1 MTLTCKLSERSVRF
15 QRPKLMAVSSANSVQ
30 RAGMKKKVVY
40 VERKQKRV
48 QYLVVHRILRDSRA
62 REREGEREG
71 ERERESCLLYTSD
84 AADDC

>member
-1 MTLTCKLSERSVRF
+1 
-15 QRPKLMAVSSANSVQ
+15 MAVSSANSVQ

-71 ERERESCLLYTSD
+71 ERERERERGREGGRAGDTFCYADKRHCCDTSSNEGIR
-84 AADDC
+84 